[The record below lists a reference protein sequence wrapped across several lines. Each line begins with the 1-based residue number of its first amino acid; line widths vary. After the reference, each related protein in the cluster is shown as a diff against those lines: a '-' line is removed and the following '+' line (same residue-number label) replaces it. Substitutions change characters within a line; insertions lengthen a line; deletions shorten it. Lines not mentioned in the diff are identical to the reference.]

1 VGKLYINRDEVL
13 RYLGSRGQRIED
25 NMNLLIDECIEEI
38 KEYINFKY
46 TYKIF
51 DIKLEDEYVKLPTSN
66 LTFKGSDI
74 KHHLKNSSKCVVMAA
89 TLGSLVDTKIR
100 YYEKINLTKSL
111 ILDACATTAVEWV
124 CDEVENIIKRD
135 AEKEG
140 YGITYRYSPGYGDLP
155 IDIQPE
161 ILSNLEAQK
170 KIGLTATETNILIPR
185 KSVTAIVGFQDKDIV
200 RQHPGCTQCSRYKQC
215 GYRKGGNYCGS

>member
-1 VGKLYINRDEVL
+1 MRKLYINKAEVL
-13 RYLGSRGQRIED
+13 RYLGGRGQKLED
-25 NMNLLIDECIEEI
+25 NMKLLIDECIEEI

-51 DIKLEDEYVKLPTSN
+51 NVKLENEGIKLHTSN
-66 LTFKGSDI
+66 LIFKGSDI
-74 KHHLKNSSKCVVMAA
+74 KQHLKDSSKCAVLAL
-89 TLGSLVDTKIR
+89 TLGGLVDTKIR

-140 YGITYRYSPGYGDLP
+140 YGITYRYSPGYGDFP

-161 ILSNLEAQK
+161 ILNHLEAQK

-185 KSVTAIVGFQDKDIV
+185 KSVTAIIGFQDKNII
-200 RQHPGCTQCSRYKQC
+200 RQHPGCTQCSKYTQC
-215 GYRKGGNYCGS
+215 GYRRGGNYCGN